1 MKYDRLVILDYLD
14 RLYDVYGDD
23 PELFI
28 EKAEEAGFL
37 PDELRD
43 YLPDENLDCDF

>member
-1 MKYDRLVILDYLD
+1 MKYDRLLTLEYLD
-14 RLYDVYGDD
+14 KLYALYGDD

-37 PDELRD
+37 PDELRA
-43 YLPDENLDCDF
+43 YLEDESLGCAF

>member
-1 MKYDRLVILDYLD
+1 MINYDKLVILDYLD
-14 RLYDVYGDD
+14 RLYAVYGDD

-37 PDELRD
+37 PDELMY
-43 YLPDENLDCDF
+43 YLYGNSGEN